1 MANDRAVWL
10 VYKLTGSAGAAGCF
24 RICEPGADAF
34 SSSIGG
40 YVGDRY
46 DRQRSVI
53 ATQVASMVLAFALAA
68 LTLTHT
74 IREWEVI
81 VIAFLVG
88 IVNAF
93 DVPIRQAFFVQ
104 MVGKEIF
111 PMRIALNSSI
121 STARAWWGRRLRD
134 LRSRGSAR
142 AGVSS

>member
-1 MANDRAVWL
+1 
-10 VYKLTGSAGAAGCF
+10 
-24 RICEPGADAF
+24 
-34 SSSIGG
+34 
-40 YVGDRY
+40 
-46 DRQRSVI
+46 
-53 ATQVASMVLAFALAA
+53 MVLAFALAA

-93 DVPIRQAFFVQ
+93 DVPIRQAFFCAD
-104 MVGKEIF
+104 GREGG
-111 PMRIALNSSI
+111 SSQCDC
-121 STARAWWGRRLRD
+121 AEFLDFQRRRVVGRRLRD